1 MDRFMAT
8 ANEKATI
15 GQLQQAELK
24 NFHDT
29 VNFYG
34 KLASSVSGLPI
45 RYFGDNPANPA
56 TEGSIR
62 ADESRLIK
70 NAERKMSDF
79 GSQHGL
85 TMAFWLRFK
94 TGKEVDGNRV
104 STLWYDAGTPTFA
117 QRADALQKL
126 AGGQPLISREG
137 VWDEL
142 GWSEARKDRERQ
154 YFAAQETDPQIEA
167 ADRRLAAI
175 ANTPNGEQV
184 L

>member
-1 MDRFMAT
+1 
-8 ANEKATI
+8 
-15 GQLQQAELK
+15 
-24 NFHDT
+24 
-29 VNFYG
+29 
-34 KLASSVSGLPI
+34 
-45 RYFGDNPANPA
+45 
-56 TEGSIR
+56 
-62 ADESRLIK
+62 
-70 NAERKMSDF
+70 KMSDF

-94 TGKEVDGNRV
+94 TGKWVDGNRV

-154 YFAAQETDPQIEA
+154 YFQSQETDPQLEA
-167 ADRRLAAI
+167 ATRELSNLANPSGGI
-175 ANTPNGEQV
+175 
-184 L
+184 